1 MSPASS
7 MRQVRPRWSMAGRA
21 AVWLGGFALLA
32 ALITSLVHA
41 WIDSAWLG
49 ACIAVL
55 LLVPCAAFAGA
66 RLAAPWSAVARALD
80 DGVLSLRDR
89 DFSVSVTETTH
100 DELGALVANYNGLGE
115 RLRVERQ
122 SIYQRELMLD
132 TVIQA
137 TPLALILTN
146 DADLVLYSNTAGRQ
160 LFAAGRRLEGDRFA
174 KYLAEAPAPLR
185 EAVGR
190 GGDTLFTLE
199 LSGEPQ
205 VFHVSQRSFLLNALP
220 HRLLLL
226 KQLTREINSQEVA
239 TWKKV
244 IRVIAHELNNSLA
257 PITSLA
263 HSGRILAGSAPD
275 PQQLDRVFSTIED
288 RARHLAS
295 FIEGYAQFAKLP
307 QPRRAVVSWD
317 VLIERLRVVAEFR
330 LAGPAPRRAA
340 TFDTAQLEQ
349 ALINLLKNARESGSE
364 PEGIELAIEPGAQG
378 FSIEV
383 RDRGPG
389 FSAAALENA
398 LVPFFSTKES
408 GTGLGLTLCR
418 EIVEAHGGRLR
429 IANRTGGGATVSLW
443 IPDGS

>member
-1 MSPASS
+1 
-7 MRQVRPRWSMAGRA
+7 MAGWA
-21 AVWLGGFALLA
+21 TLWLSGFALLA
-32 ALITSLVHA
+32 ALLTGLLHA
-41 WIDSAWLG
+41 WIDSPGLASVVAALLL
-49 ACIAVL
+49 APLAVL
-55 LLVPCAAFAGA
+55 AGA
-66 RLAAPWSAVARALD
+66 RLTARWSAVARALG
-80 DGVLSLRDR
+80 DGVQSLKDR
-89 DFSVSVTETTH
+89 DFSVSVTAATG
-100 DELGALVANYNGLGE
+100 DELGELVAHYNGLGE

-122 SIYQRELMLD
+122 SLYQRELMLD

-146 DADLVLYSNTAGRQ
+146 EADLVLYSNTAGRQ
-160 LFAAGRRLEGDRFA
+160 LFAGGRRLEGDRFA
-174 KYLAEAPAPLR
+174 GYLANAPGPLR

-199 LSGEPQ
+199 LAGEPQ
-205 VFHVSQRSFLLNALP
+205 VFHVSQRRFMLNAQP

-263 HSGRILAGSAPD
+263 HSGRILANSSPD
-275 PQQLDRVFSTIED
+275 PRQLDRVFSTIED
-288 RARHLAS
+288 RARHLAR

-307 QPRRAVVSWD
+307 HPRIAAVTWE

-330 LAGPAPRRAA
+330 LAGQAPRRAA
-340 TFDTAQLEQ
+340 SFDTAQIEQ

-364 PEGIELAIEPGAQG
+364 PDDIELAIEPSAQG

-389 FSAAALENA
+389 FSPAALENA

-429 IANRTGGGATVSLW
+429 IVNREGGGAAVDLW